1 MAVSVDDVKKVL
13 YLDGTDDD
21 VLLQAYTDAA
31 EQYVKGAIGDGDAF
45 YTQSNVSPLFD
56 MAVKSLA
63 ATYYQYRLSMSDIQT
78 YEIDLTVN
86 SIIGQLRGRYDVW
99 EANQDE
105 TTNQPSEPHN

>member
-21 VLLQAYTDAA
+21 ALLQAYIDAA
-31 EQYVKGAIGDGDAF
+31 EQYIKGAIGDGDAF
-45 YTQSNVSPLFD
+45 YVQNNVLPLFD

-63 ATYYQYRLSMSDIQT
+63 ATYYQYRLSMSDIQI

-99 EANQDE
+99 EAIQSE

>member
-21 VLLQAYTDAA
+21 ALLQAYIDAA
-31 EQYVKGAIGDGDAF
+31 KQYVKGAIGDGDAF
-45 YTQSNVSPLFD
+45 YQQTDVVPLYE

-63 ATYYQYRLSMSDIQT
+63 STYYQYRLSLSDTQT
-78 YEIDLTVN
+78 FDIDLTVN

-99 EANQDE
+99 EVAQDE
-105 TTNQPSEPHN
+105 TTDQSAKSHD